1 MKISIVIPCKNEEAV
16 LGRLLDSIVTQ
27 NRQPDEVIVV
37 DSFCTDDTIGLAKSY
52 QDRLPLKTVKTT
64 EKGVAHARNTGGRA
78 VTSDYIIFLDADAT
92 IPADYVKMVLHNIEA
107 RGLEVAASP
116 QHMPSKK
123 LGLRAGAHVMT
134 AYMRLMSLTPWP
146 IAISGL
152 VSSKKAFDVLKGF
165 DPELWIMEDYDYAL
179 RARRHKLRFGV
190 IRGTYFNA
198 SSRRYEDS
206 SPKDMF
212 KGAYAELYR
221 YTHGLRLTKPLYT
234 YEMGGKDPK
243 KDKES

>member
-1 MKISIVIPCKNEEAV
+1 VKISIVIPCKNEEAV
-16 LGRLLDSIVTQ
+16 LGDLLDSIVAQT
-27 NRQPDEVIVV
+27 RQPDEIIVV
-37 DSFCTDDTIGLAKSY
+37 DSHCTDNTIKLAKSY
-52 QDRLPLKTVKTT
+52 QKELPLKTVEAN

-92 IPADYVKMVLHNIEA
+92 IPPDYVEIVLRNIET
-107 RGLEVAASP
+107 RRLEVAASP

-152 VSSKKAFDVLKGF
+152 VSSKKAFDILDGF

-179 RARRHKLRFGV
+179 RARRHSLRFGV

-198 SSRRYEDS
+198 SSRRYESS

-212 KGAYAELYR
+212 KGAYAEFYR

-234 YEMGGKDPK
+234 YEMGGKNPK
-243 KDKES
+243 KDKKS